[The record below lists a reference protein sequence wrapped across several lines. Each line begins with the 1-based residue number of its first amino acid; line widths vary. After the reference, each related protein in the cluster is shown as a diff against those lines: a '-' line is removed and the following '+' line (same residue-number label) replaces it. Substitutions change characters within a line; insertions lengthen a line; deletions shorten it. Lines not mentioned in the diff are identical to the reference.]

1 MRTFPCTTGR
11 RAAAVL
17 AVGSVLIGFAAVP
30 LVASADGLKHK
41 KHKAERHVHAAHQDL
56 DESSAQLRAA
66 TAALRRAQVQLDSAR
81 NELSRTRGQLAAAVV
96 LDRQMQAKLDSAVQ
110 RLQQA
115 RADVAAG
122 RRQITNQ
129 QRTLGEIAVQNYQ
142 VGDPGLMGLSMVM
155 NSQNPSELTGQL
167 NSVQNVI
174 DKQGTILAKLDASKV
189 LLTVQEKQ
197 VRAAKVEVAAER
209 RAAARN
215 LTRKQVLEQQAE
227 QAKARVVQLVT
238 DRRSAQQ
245 AAASARAHDVAVL
258 QQAQR
263 QEDRIVAMLKRRAA
277 REARRSGGSVASLH
291 SNGYLDWP
299 AIGPITSPFGWR
311 INPVTHLH
319 SLHDGIDIGI
329 PCGTPLHAPSG
340 GRVLAEYYNVAWG
353 NRIIIGLGYHH
364 GASLAIILNHLSGYV
379 AHTGQTVSRDQ
390 LVAYSGTTGW
400 STGCHTH
407 FTVMANGVAVNPM
420 NWL

>member
-1 MRTFPCTTGR
+1 
-11 RAAAVL
+11 
-17 AVGSVLIGFAAVP
+17 VLIGFAAVP

-319 SLHDGIDIGI
+319 SLHD
-329 PCGTPLHAPSG
+329 AARAVRRSG
-340 GRVLAEYYNVAWG
+340 ARGVLQRGVGEPDHHRSRLPPRRQPGDHSQSPQRV
-353 NRIIIGLGYHH
+353 RR
-364 GASLAIILNHLSGYV
+364 
-379 AHTGQTVSRDQ
+379 AHRPDGE
-390 LVAYSGTTGW
+390 
-400 STGCHTH
+400 
-407 FTVMANGVAVNPM
+407 P
-420 NWL
+420 

>member
-1 MRTFPCTTGR
+1 LLVG
-11 RAAAVL
+11 AAL
-17 AVGSVLIGFAAVP
+17 P
-30 LVASADGLKHK
+30 LASADGLKHK
-41 KHKAERHVHAAHQDL
+41 KHKAERQVHAAHQDL

-66 TAALRRAQVQLDSAR
+66 TGALHRAQVRLDGAR
-81 NELSRTRGQLAAAVV
+81 SHLSQTRGQLAAAVV
-96 LDRQMQAKLDSAVQ
+96 LDRQMQAKLDAAVQ
-110 RLQQA
+110 RLQRA

-122 RRQITNQ
+122 RQQIAE
-129 QRTLGEIAVQNYQ
+129 QRNTLGEIAAQNYQ
-142 VGDPGLMGLSMVM
+142 DGDPSLMGLSMVM
-155 NSQNPSELTGQL
+155 NTQDPSELTGQL
-167 NSVQNVI
+167 NSVQNVM
-174 DKQGTILAKLDASKV
+174 DKQGTVLAKLQASKV

-197 VRAAKVEVAAER
+197 VQAAKIAVAAER
-209 RAAARN
+209 REAARN
-215 LTRKQVLEQQAE
+215 LDRKRVLERQAE
-227 QAKARVVQLVT
+227 AAKARVVRLVS
-238 DRRSAQQ
+238 DRRGAQQ
-245 AAASARAHDVAVL
+245 AASRARAHDAAVL
-258 QQAQR
+258 RQAQR

-277 REARRSGGSVASLH
+277 RAARRTGGSVASLR

-299 AIGPITSPFGWR
+299 AVGPITSPFGWR
-311 INPVTHLH
+311 INPVTHEH

-379 AHTGQTVSRDQ
+379 AHTGQHVGRDQ